1 MKKFFASVLLVLTAL
16 TLMIAPALAAIKVQ
30 VSDTAYESKW
40 LTGTYP
46 TVKLKNA
53 AVAERINADIKAEI
67 ERFAAKLRG
76 NYWLHRDQTGQVSY
90 RVVCNKADT
99 LSLIL
104 DESQKVKTG
113 RKVWAKAL
121 TYKTQ
126 TGQRVNYDDVWRI
139 VSALDKTKNFDR
151 AGLTELLYEQ
161 TRRAGV
167 ALFEPFPGVPYPPE
181 DIYLDNKL
189 RFHLI
194 FQPGVVAPEA
204 TGPIDIDI
212 DEENW

>member
-1 MKKFFASVLLVLTAL
+1 MKKIFALLLVPVALLLT
-16 TLMIAPALAAIKVQ
+16 ISSSSAAIKVQ
-30 VSDTAYESKW
+30 VTDAAYESKW
-40 LTGTYP
+40 LTGVYP
-46 TVKLKNA
+46 TVKLRNA
-53 AVAERINADIKAEI
+53 AVAERINANIKAEV
-67 ERFAAKLRG
+67 ERFAAKLRS
-76 NYWLHRDQTGQVSY
+76 NYWLHRDQTGQISY

-104 DESQKVKTG
+104 DESRNMPQG
-113 RKVWAKAL
+113 RNVWARAL

-126 TGQRVNYDDVWRI
+126 NGQRVTYDDVWRI
-139 VSALDKTKNFDR
+139 VSALDKTQNFDR
-151 AGLTELLYEQ
+151 QGLTELLYDQ